1 VTYSAL
7 RKLFFSVFL
16 LLLSTQSVLAVVES
30 AEPKWK
36 LEKEKSGVQIYTGNN
51 EGSGLVTYKAVTEVN
66 TRLSNLFNFLQDVNV
81 TTSWLYNLKSIVRL
95 GTKDFYETD
104 YYVIYSTPW
113 PVSDVSAV
121 LRATWQYDQANKLLK
136 NSTVSV
142 DTEQFRDDGYMHIP
156 LIETHNRFQKI
167 GNDKVK
173 LSFQVTIDHGYAV
186 PDLIVDSVSIDTLY
200 ETLAGL
206 KKVNYKKYNQP
217 SLLFELIQ
225 TKN

>member
-1 VTYSAL
+1 MTYSAL

-95 GTKDFYETD
+95 GTRYFYEAD

-156 LIETHNRFQKI
+156 LIETHNRFQQI

-200 ETLAGL
+200 ETLINLQG
-206 KKVNYKKYNQP
+206 VDYMKYGDTN
-217 SLLFELIQ
+217 LLNELLHD
-225 TKN
+225 K